1 MQYSEVTIW
10 EMACLK
16 VIGCITSI
24 SYDRHDPV
32 VISVRKKVKR
42 ITCHFRVSYQA
53 VKLKKL

>member
-1 MQYSEVTIW
+1 MDRRHW